1 MKNFIITFAIIGSTI
16 VGSVSDN
23 KEYLPGVKISTT
35 KEIVYTDLDG
45 NFKINLSDTL
55 KINFISYN
63 DTTIILK

>member
-1 MKNFIITFAIIGSTI
+1 MKNFIITFVIIGSTI